1 MKLGMANKTFAL
13 LLAAA
18 VCSIAEGA
26 ATGQNPVSRVTKML
40 QDLSAKLQSDLK
52 KEEDLF
58 ERYACWYKS
67 VVDSKTASNSAAQ
80 SRIESL
86 ESYVADID
94 AGRIEFTTERADL
107 ELQLKGLNRDIEIAD
122 AKRVKEKA
130 DFEAAQ
136 TEMVQAIK
144 ALGEAIKVLEEGA
157 AEPSEF
163 LSMRWRLRKVI
174 GFGSHLLSADDS
186 KLLEAALFGDVP
198 RAEWKKLNR
207 KATFKMKYTSQTGKI
222 LETLKKLES
231 TFQDNLAQAEET
243 EAKAQAS
250 YDELSA
256 SKKALKSST
265 EESLVTMVKE
275 NGARGLSKEQ
285 SLAEIAALKDQVAA
299 DKDFISQVTEAHAS
313 KEKEWT
319 ARKEL
324 RTAEITGISKAIAV
338 LHDDAARDLF
348 KASFKSQGFALL
360 QQPGH
365 HHRQQVFAHH
375 HKATSCL
382 RDRLRSLALSSK
394 DRRMILLAQMVT
406 GSESIQLVVTKIDE
420 LVRMLQ
426 SEEED
431 DLTTKEDC
439 EKRLAKTGREAKL
452 QSVAIDEYAD
462 AIVHLQEKIKDIDAQ
477 IKEEQDELA
486 KLESALLKMTRQ
498 REDEKKQ
505 FKADKI
511 DDQQAVVLVEE
522 AAKILQDMMKTLKA
536 GGSGGSELVDFMQ
549 LRQTSLRRAAGSHS
563 ENMKQQIM
571 HESVINQPF
580 EIQAGKAPPPPPST
594 WEEPAYKGAQGESD
608 GIIAI
613 LDMIKEDILQD
624 ITKAETE
631 ESEAQAEYDKQKKDI
646 EVAMQASKDAVSDYK
661 EEKATHE
668 KDIVEKGE
676 LKTTKKKALK
686 GTMEEFA
693 AMKPGCDFILVNYN
707 IRNEKRTEEIDG
719 LLKAKAILSGA
730 DFSEGSLLQK
740 C

>member
-1 MKLGMANKTFAL
+1 
-13 LLAAA
+13 
-18 VCSIAEGA
+18 
-26 ATGQNPVSRVTKML
+26 
-40 QDLSAKLQSDLK
+40 
-52 KEEDLF
+52 
-58 ERYACWYKS
+58 
-67 VVDSKTASNSAAQ
+67 
-80 SRIESL
+80 
-86 ESYVADID
+86 
-94 AGRIEFTTERADL
+94 
-107 ELQLKGLNRDIEIAD
+107 
-122 AKRVKEKA
+122 
-130 DFEAAQ
+130 
-136 TEMVQAIK
+136 
-144 ALGEAIKVLEEGA
+144 
-157 AEPSEF
+157 
-163 LSMRWRLRKVI
+163 
-174 GFGSHLLSADDS
+174 
-186 KLLEAALFGDVP
+186 
-198 RAEWKKLNR
+198 
-207 KATFKMKYTSQTGKI
+207 
-222 LETLKKLES
+222 
-231 TFQDNLAQAEET
+231 
-243 EAKAQAS
+243 
-250 YDELSA
+250 
-256 SKKALKSST
+256 
-265 EESLVTMVKE
+265 
-275 NGARGLSKEQ
+275 
-285 SLAEIAALKDQVAA
+285 
-299 DKDFISQVTEAHAS
+299 
-313 KEKEWT
+313 
-319 ARKEL
+319 
-324 RTAEITGISKAIAV
+324 
-338 LHDDAARDLF
+338 
-348 KASFKSQGFALL
+348 
-360 QQPGH
+360 
-365 HHRQQVFAHH
+365 
-375 HKATSCL
+375 
-382 RDRLRSLALSSK
+382 
-394 DRRMILLAQMVT
+394 MILLAQMVT